1 MGVVTFRPQSLLD
14 HSALS
19 HPLGPWSLS
28 LKRLQPQGLEGAT
41 KRGFE
46 MDAIRKKM
54 QSLKSETDSLYK
66 TIADFEEA
74 TAEAVK
80 RADQADC
87 DIRDYGKKVQQLEIG
102 FDETNDKLTKA
113 TESLEEADKQ
123 FKEVESDVAA
133 LSRRIMLMEEEDKKS
148 AEQLCQTVTKLAMNS
163 KAADNVMKA
172 IKVVENTCLNNEV
185 TIEELDKNLRTT
197 TKMASDNEQKLDELS
212 RKLGVQEAELKRAV
226 ERAELAEK
234 NLKSIEDELE
244 TVGDNMKQLEKSAE
258 KALLREEK
266 LVEKIY
272 NLQNKYKITEAKFEY
287 GEMNITKLNQRI
299 DDIEDEIYREKM
311 KIKKC
316 SDEMDDTFDDML
328 RNY

>member
-1 MGVVTFRPQSLLD
+1 
-14 HSALS
+14 
-19 HPLGPWSLS
+19 
-28 LKRLQPQGLEGAT
+28 
-41 KRGFE
+41 

-54 QSLKSETDSLYK
+54 QSLKSETDGLYN
-66 TIADFEEA
+66 TIAGFEEA
-74 TAEAVK
+74 TREAAA

-113 TESLEEADKQ
+113 TESLEEAEKQ
-123 FKEVESDVAA
+123 FKEVESDVSA
-133 LSRRIMLMEEEDKKS
+133 LTRRIMLMEEEDKKS
-148 AEQLCQTVTKLAMNS
+148 AEQLCQTITKLALTS
-163 KAADNVMKA
+163 KAADNVMKT

-185 TIEELDKNLRTT
+185 TIEELDKNLRATV
-197 TKMASDNEQKLDELS
+197 KMASDNEQKLDELS

-226 ERAELAEK
+226 ERAEMAEAK
-234 NLKSIEDELE
+234 LKGIEEELE

-258 KALLREEK
+258 KALEREEK

-272 NLQNKYKITEAKFEY
+272 NLQSKYKTTEARFEY

-299 DDIEDEIYREKM
+299 DDIEDEIYREKL

-316 SDEMDDTFDDML
+316 SDELDDTFDDMIA
-328 RNY
+328 NY